1 VGSWTSFLERLKI
14 EYLELTSEKQG
25 TIEQLRK
32 LCRKY
37 QEISMLE
44 KKRLMS
50 FKRRFM
56 FIAQKCLKSLAVIE
70 NRELMKLFVKSLD
83 TTFQDASNSRLSLQE
98 TLKVDGQGRSQ
109 VEDLYTLEHV
119 V

>member
-1 VGSWTSFLERLKI
+1 
-14 EYLELTSEKQG
+14 
-25 TIEQLRK
+25 
-32 LCRKY
+32 
-37 QEISMLE
+37 
-44 KKRLMS
+44 
-50 FKRRFM
+50 M